1 MDDLILDIFYKEII
15 SELNTK
21 KGKIKIQDNLY
32 YFPFSVAIEEEKIP
46 SSSYELSDDFSFAPP
61 VLMIRDKESF
71 EPLLVEFIK
80 QQLQLINEEENLRH
94 YLTLCCG
101 ENIHNQIKYLLLLVW
116 KNATSEDF
124 IHPQAFLTKRIQF
137 FTKEDIT
144 TPLEA
149 PLDMN
154 QGLGIVSEVKRQF
167 ASLETPYYLDSKII
181 SYNQNGNGES
191 YPLPQ
196 ISYGIS
202 DKVAY
207 LYSIKGKKRPR
218 NENKTSFFKKIDRY
232 LYKANDHVQD
242 SEEYQAYKEKKTDY
256 YPENISDI
264 SVSALYSLTMFL
276 KHLERNGITKL
287 VTTSFLP
294 LRYLAKEQA
303 INELISLFRFLY
315 NHDRLEEIKNEEL
328 AELARDTKNQTEKL
342 IRTLRRLSYHFP
354 NLEIASYPFEVDSNL
369 HMEITQINH
378 YEEEHIL
385 TDLYNQTNSV
395 SKSK

>member
-154 QGLGIVSEVKRQF
+154 QGLGIVSEV
-167 ASLETPYYLDSKII
+167 
-181 SYNQNGNGES
+181 N
-191 YPLPQ
+191 PL
-196 ISYGIS
+196 
-202 DKVAY
+202 
-207 LYSIKGKKRPR
+207 
-218 NENKTSFFKKIDRY
+218 
-232 LYKANDHVQD
+232 
-242 SEEYQAYKEKKTDY
+242 
-256 YPENISDI
+256 
-264 SVSALYSLTMFL
+264 
-276 KHLERNGITKL
+276 
-287 VTTSFLP
+287 
-294 LRYLAKEQA
+294 
-303 INELISLFRFLY
+303 
-315 NHDRLEEIKNEEL
+315 
-328 AELARDTKNQTEKL
+328 
-342 IRTLRRLSYHFP
+342 
-354 NLEIASYPFEVDSNL
+354 
-369 HMEITQINH
+369 
-378 YEEEHIL
+378 
-385 TDLYNQTNSV
+385 
-395 SKSK
+395 